1 MCGLTALT
9 NTPDESS
16 QIASAISIMKLEED
30 DEYDMCEPEP
40 DRDRDDNSIEVVQIP
55 TAPPLAVSTPET
67 TTNKKKTQRSITNYF
82 KVMKEC
88 NASKDVLL

>member
-1 MCGLTALT
+1 MCGLTDLT
-9 NTPDESS
+9 NSPDESL

-55 TAPPLAVSTPET
+55 TAPPLAVATIER

-82 KVMKEC
+82 KAKKEW
-88 NASKDVLL
+88 NAFKDVLL